1 MGRETGTLSVVIPVL
16 NEEAVL
22 DELLRRLAGAL
33 DAVPGLAWRA
43 VFVDDG
49 STDRT
54 AEILLSRGEKDPR
67 IGLLRLS
74 RNFGHQP
81 AISAGLAHADAD
93 AVVILDADLQ
103 DPPEVIPD
111 LVTAWRNGADVVV
124 ARRRSR
130 KERGLR
136 RLGFALFHR
145 FFGLLS
151 DFPVAA
157 NAGVFG
163 LLDRA
168 AAEELRRL
176 TERNRFLPGLR
187 SWVGFRQAVVQY
199 DREERAEGAPKQTFR
214 RLARYAM
221 DGIFS
226 FSYKPL
232 RLLMGAGIV
241 VSLIGFG
248 TASFFIGKRL
258 LGYEQAFTGFTTL
271 VSLVLFLGGLQLIA
285 LGLLGGYLGR
295 IYDEVKARP
304 LYIVKSRHGLA
315 GSDRPPA

>member
-1 MGRETGTLSVVIPVL
+1 
-16 NEEAVL
+16 
-22 DELLRRLAGAL
+22 LLRRLAAVL

-54 AEILLSRGEKDPR
+54 AEILLARRERDPR

-81 AISAGLAHADAD
+81 AISAGLAHTDAD

-111 LVTAWRNGADVVV
+111 LVRAWRDGADVVV

-136 RLGFALFHR
+136 RLGLGLFHR

-151 DFPVAA
+151 DFPVTA

-187 SWVGFRQAVVQY
+187 SWVGFRQAEVLY
-199 DREERAEGAPKQTFR
+199 DREERAEGPPKQTLR

-221 DGIFS
+221 DGVFS

-248 TASFFIGKRL
+248 TACYFIGKRL

-285 LGLLGGYLGR
+285 LGLLGSYLGR
-295 IYDEVKARP
+295 IFDEVKARP

-315 GSDRPPA
+315 GPGDLPA